1 MPVIWVRISMCR
13 LISGSLYFV
22 GKEQSMR
29 TKKQKT
35 HGDDNECE
43 FYDLWR
49 WKREGGEN
57 AVNATTRKNVRP
69 EGV

>member
-29 TKKQKT
+29 TKNKKRT
-35 HGDDNECE
+35 ETTTNVNSMIYGGGRE
-43 FYDLWR
+43 
-49 WKREGGEN
+49 REG
-57 AVNATTRKNVRP
+57 RML
-69 EGV
+69 